1 MKFHNAE
8 GGTTVIGPLSLAK
21 GREQGTGN
29 GGWGARDEGRGTRKL
44 PKWQTA
50 ANGRESRFGA
60 RGSSLAACKIR
71 DSAKARRSPLGR
83 SEAVLGPASLFCF
96 HVPRLACQAVMSKIL
111 SSLLRVRGAAGPEKQ
126 TEAIR
131 TNGIAN
137 HGLASKPWHVNDPQD
152 PRLPPVAEAT
162 RGT

>member
-1 MKFHNAE
+1 MRRAE
-8 GGTTVIGPLSLAK
+8 PPSLVLCHWRRA
-21 GREQGTGN
+21 GNREQGTG
-29 GGWGARDEGRGTRKL
+29 DEERGMRVGGRGNC
-44 PKWQTA
+44 Q
-50 ANGRESRFGA
+50 NGRRRPMAGNREAGLVA
-60 RGSSLAACKIR
+60 CGSLLAACKIR